1 MKTTTHHTVHQ
12 GQHGTTKPCSNV
24 LAFRG
29 DNGTKRLLDPKT
41 QPLGGDVELAAS
53 APSPFQALCGKY
65 GWQAPNHT
73 TPDNSST
80 LCIAHVQLVALTQQI
95 QDLLALADI
104 SPARETILAACRE
117 QFQQWADDAWLLD
130 QAYKL
135 WLEEQQSHL
144 S

>member
-1 MKTTTHHTVHQ
+1 MKSRTFHTTHQ
-12 GQHGTTKPCSNV
+12 GQHGTTEPCSNA

-29 DNGTKRLLDPKT
+29 DDGQKRLLDSSA
-41 QPLGGDVELAAS
+41 QALGGDVELAAS
-53 APSPFQALCGKY
+53 APSAFKALCGKY

-73 TPDNSST
+73 IPDTSST

-104 SPARETILAACRE
+104 SPARETILTACRE

-130 QAYKL
+130 QAYAL
-135 WLEEQQSHL
+135 WLEE
-144 S
+144 